1 MSRRSAPSLYLNF
14 TQTQGLRPGMAEP
27 SRIDMSGESG
37 DIRLENHRAKPCSLL
52 PKEWRPGHM
61 RSLIL
66 ALTALSVVSLSPL
79 PGVAQEKATRVN
91 LGYSS
96 VSGSQAILRVTKD
109 AGIFSKNGLD
119 VSLVL
124 IAGGSGMIQALVAGD
139 LPIAV
144 VSGEPAILARLQGA
158 DTVILGGLINIIDF
172 SVITAPEIKRPQDLK
187 GKKLGVSRFGSSTD
201 FVIRYAL
208 DKWGLVP
215 DRDVAI
221 LQIGSQ
227 PARLAALKSGT
238 VHGTIV
244 GPPADIV
251 ARKSGFNEIA
261 TPEQL
266 NLAYPNTSI
275 VSTASII
282 SKNDDLARRI
292 MRAMV
297 EGIHSFKTQK
307 EASMKSLDAFARLG
321 DAALIDET
329 YRHYQDIIPK
339 VPYPDMKGIQ
349 NVLNEIAK
357 KDPKVKSLKPEM
369 FADTRLLKELEAS
382 GLIEK
387 LYRYRHLDSKARLR

>member
-1 MSRRSAPSLYLNF
+1 MRCLSSLVAALLLTSVF
-14 TQTQGLRPGMAEP
+14 
-27 SRIDMSGESG
+27 SSSG
-37 DIRLENHRAKPCSLL
+37 A
-52 PKEWRPGHM
+52 
-61 RSLIL
+61 
-66 ALTALSVVSLSPL
+66 T
-79 PGVAQEKATRVN
+79 QEKATRIN

-96 VSGSQAILRVTKD
+96 ISGSQAILRVMKD

-124 IAGGSGMIQALVAGD
+124 IAGGSGIIQALIAGD

-144 VSGEPAILARLQGA
+144 VSGEPSILARLQGA

-172 SVITAPEIKRPQDLK
+172 SIITAPEIKKPQDLK
-187 GKKLGVSRFGSSTD
+187 GKKLAVSRFGSSTD

-244 GPPADIV
+244 GPPADIM

-266 NLAYPNTSI
+266 NLAYPNTCI
-275 VSTASII
+275 VSTASTA
-282 SKNDDLARRI
+282 SKNEDLTRRI
-292 MRAMV
+292 MKSMV
-297 EGIHSFKTQK
+297 EGIHFFKTQK
-307 EASMKSLDAFARLG
+307 EATQKSLDAFARLG
-321 DAALIDET
+321 DASLIEET
-329 YRHYQDIIPK
+329 YRHYQDIIPR

-349 NVLNEIAK
+349 NVLNEIAR
-357 KDPKVKSLKPEM
+357 KDPKVKGLKPEM
-369 FADTRLLKELEAS
+369 FADTRFLKELEAS
-382 GLIEK
+382 GLVQK
-387 LYRYRHLDSKARLR
+387 LYQ

>member
-1 MSRRSAPSLYLNF
+1 
-14 TQTQGLRPGMAEP
+14 
-27 SRIDMSGESG
+27 
-37 DIRLENHRAKPCSLL
+37 
-52 PKEWRPGHM
+52 M

-66 ALTALSVVSLSPL
+66 ALTALWVVSLSPL
-79 PGVAQEKATRVN
+79 PGVTQEKATRVN

-96 VSGSQAILRVTKD
+96 ISGSQAILRVTKD

-139 LPIAV
+139 LAIAV

-158 DTVILGGLINIIDF
+158 DTVILGDLINIIDF
-172 SVITAPEIKRPQDLK
+172 SVITAPEIKKPQDLK

-266 NLAYPNTSI
+266 NLAYPNTCI
-275 VSTASII
+275 VSTASIL
-282 SKNDDLARRI
+282 SKNDELVRRI

-297 EGIHSFKTQK
+297 EGIHFFKTQK

-321 DAALIDET
+321 EAALIDET
-329 YRHYQDIIPK
+329 YRHYQDIIPR

-357 KDPKVKSLKPEM
+357 KDPKVKNPKPEM

-387 LYRYRHLDSKARLR
+387 LYR

>member
-1 MSRRSAPSLYLNF
+1 
-14 TQTQGLRPGMAEP
+14 
-27 SRIDMSGESG
+27 
-37 DIRLENHRAKPCSLL
+37 
-52 PKEWRPGHM
+52 M
-61 RSLIL
+61 RSLSSPVA
-66 ALTALSVVSLSPL
+66 ALFLTTVLFSFAA
-79 PGVAQEKATRVN
+79 AQEKSTRIN

-96 VSGSQAILRVTKD
+96 ISGSQAILRVIKD

-124 IAGGSGMIQALVAGD
+124 IAGGSGIIQALIAGD

-144 VSGEPAILARLQGA
+144 VSGEPSILARLQGA

-172 SVITAPEIKRPQDLK
+172 SIITAPEIKKPQDLK
-187 GKKLGVSRFGSSTD
+187 GKKLAVSRFGSSTD

-227 PARLAALKSGT
+227 PARLTALKSGT
-238 VHGTIV
+238 VQGTIV

-266 NLAYPNTSI
+266 NLAYPNTCI
-275 VSTASII
+275 VSTASSVSRNEELI
-282 SKNDDLARRI
+282 RRI
-292 MRAMV
+292 MKSVV
-297 EGIHSFKTQK
+297 EGIHFFKTQK

-321 DAALIDET
+321 DASLIDET
-329 YRHYQDIIPK
+329 YRHYQDLIPR
-339 VPYPDMKGIQ
+339 VPYPDVKGIQ
-349 NVLNEIAK
+349 NVLNEIAR
-357 KDPKVKSLKPEM
+357 KDPKVKSLKPET
-369 FADTRLLKELEAS
+369 FVDTRLLKELEAS
-382 GLIEK
+382 GLVQK
-387 LYRYRHLDSKARLR
+387 LYR

>member
-1 MSRRSAPSLYLNF
+1 MSHLKKLITAIIVACFAPLCV
-14 TQTQGLRPGMAEP
+14 G
-27 SRIDMSGESG
+27 
-37 DIRLENHRAKPCSLL
+37 
-52 PKEWRPGHM
+52 
-61 RSLIL
+61 
-66 ALTALSVVSLSPL
+66 
-79 PGVAQEKATRVN
+79 AQEKTNRLN

-96 VSGSQAILRVTKD
+96 ISGSQAILRVIKD
-109 AGIFSKNGLD
+109 VGIFQRNGLD

-172 SVITAPEIKRPQDLK
+172 SVITAPEIKKPQDLK

-201 FVIRYAL
+201 FVLRYAL

-266 NLAYPNTSI
+266 NLAYPNTCI
-275 VSTASII
+275 VSTASIL
-282 SKNDDLARRI
+282 SKND
-292 MRAMV
+292 
-297 EGIHSFKTQK
+297 
-307 EASMKSLDAFARLG
+307 
-321 DAALIDET
+321 
-329 YRHYQDIIPK
+329 
-339 VPYPDMKGIQ
+339 
-349 NVLNEIAK
+349 EI
-357 KDPKVKSLKPEM
+357 
-369 FADTRLLKELEAS
+369 
-382 GLIEK
+382 
-387 LYRYRHLDSKARLR
+387 

>member
-1 MSRRSAPSLYLNF
+1 
-14 TQTQGLRPGMAEP
+14 
-27 SRIDMSGESG
+27 
-37 DIRLENHRAKPCSLL
+37 
-52 PKEWRPGHM
+52 M
-61 RSLIL
+61 RSLTI
-66 ALTALSVVSLSPL
+66 ALTALWVVYLSPL
-79 PGVAQEKATRVN
+79 PGATQEKAIRAN

-96 VSGSQAILRVTKD
+96 ISGSQAILRVIKD
-109 AGIFSKNGLD
+109 TGIFSKNGLD

-227 PARLAALKSGT
+227 PARVAALKSGT

-321 DAALIDET
+321 DAALVDET
-329 YRHYQDIIPK
+329 YRHYQHIIPK

-369 FADTRLLKELEAS
+369 FVDTRLLKELEAS

-387 LYRYRHLDSKARLR
+387 LYR

>member
-1 MSRRSAPSLYLNF
+1 
-14 TQTQGLRPGMAEP
+14 
-27 SRIDMSGESG
+27 
-37 DIRLENHRAKPCSLL
+37 
-52 PKEWRPGHM
+52 M
-61 RSLIL
+61 RSLTI
-66 ALTALSVVSLSPL
+66 ALTALWVVYLSPL
-79 PGVAQEKATRVN
+79 PAATQEKATRVN

-96 VSGSQAILRVTKD
+96 ISGSQAILRVTKD

-172 SVITAPEIKRPQDLK
+172 SVITAPEIKKPQDLK

-266 NLAYPNTSI
+266 NLAYPNTCL
-275 VSTASII
+275 VSTASIL
-282 SKNDDLARRI
+282 SKNDELVRRI

-297 EGIHSFKTQK
+297 EGIHFFKTQK

-329 YRHYQDIIPK
+329 YRHYQDIIPR

-357 KDPKVKSLKPEM
+357 KDPKVKNPKPEM

-387 LYRYRHLDSKARLR
+387 LYR